1 MESSL
6 HYPSVPC
13 YAIPI
18 AQVSPVLYHGSFC
31 TIRILFAF
39 FGNEYGREAS
49 RFDSHRIPVWF
60 SLSWHHGPG
69 GLQIGV
75 NGAKLPDAADSQRE
89 RRRTC
94 ISAPPWH
101 VSF

>member
-39 FGNEYGREAS
+39 FGNEFGREAS

-69 GLQIGV
+69 ALHFGV
-75 NGAKLPDAADSQRE
+75 NGPKLPHAPTPHHT
-89 RRRTC
+89 RTSTS
-94 ISAPPWH
+94 ITPPP
-101 VSF
+101 